1 MCPVVSYARSEAIP
15 QEAPHEIEEKKPEPS
30 WPQHGS
36 IKFDKITMSYRPGLP
51 NVLKGISLDIKGG
64 EKIGVVG
71 RCVNVTS
78 SFTTFVDSEYLGLVP
93 GKAL

>member
-1 MCPVVSYARSEAIP
+1 
-15 QEAPHEIEEKKPEPS
+15 
-30 WPQHGS
+30 
-36 IKFDKITMSYRPGLP
+36 MSYRPGLP

-71 RCVNVTS
+71 RFVNVPL

-93 GKAL
+93 GKAQ